1 MPAVLADGVMAPVDV
16 FNDKPAGLAENVPPV
31 VPVMVGLT
39 GVVTDLQN
47 GEAYAIVAVGALL
60 MVIVNVAKPVHTDE
74 ITERVMVYVPAV
86 LAAALMAPV
95 DELIESPAGELVNV
109 PPGAPVIVGF
119 IAPVKFLQ

>member
-1 MPAVLADGVMAPVDV
+1 
-16 FNDKPAGLAENVPPV
+16 
-31 VPVMVGLT
+31 
-39 GVVTDLQN
+39 
-47 GEAYAIVAVGALL
+47 

-95 DELIESPAGELVNV
+95 DELIESPAGELVYV